1 MKRAIHPA
9 ADLFPMMGNQELA
22 ALAAD
27 IRSSGLRESIKL
39 AEDGSV
45 LDGRNRLAACKLA
58 KVEPVFETL
67 LVDDPVAYVVSA
79 NVMRRNLSKQQT
91 AIAAAESWVMYGGPP
106 TRGGDR
112 SKPQKSGLTH
122 AKLGAM
128 WGISENYL
136 MWATAL
142 VYEWPEAA
150 KQVKEGKADLAGS
163 YDMLQDARRR
173 ADDEGKEVERA
184 IQAAERR
191 REALAALVV
200 PDPLASLISFGGA

>member
-58 KVEPVFETL
+58 KVEPVFETV
-67 LVDDPVAYVVSA
+67 LVDDPVAFVVSA

-142 VYEWPEAA
+142 VRVAGGGEAG
-150 KQVKEGKADLAGS
+150 EGGKGRSGGLVRHVAGRS
-163 YDMLQDARRR
+163 PAGGRRGEGGR
-173 ADDEGKEVERA
+173 AGN
-184 IQAAERR
+184 
-191 REALAALVV
+191 
-200 PDPLASLISFGGA
+200 PGG